1 MGKFRIEIETSAK
14 ADFAIIMKSGDIAS
28 IKRIERIFSEL
39 AEHPKLGAG
48 SPEPLKH
55 SLSGYWSRRINKKDR
70 MVYQII
76 EEPDFLVVIISAL
89 GHY

>member
-14 ADFAIIMKSGDIAS
+14 TDFAKIMKSGDIAS

-39 AEHPKLGAG
+39 AEHPKLGVG

>member
-1 MGKFRIEIETSAK
+1 
-14 ADFAIIMKSGDIAS
+14 
-28 IKRIERIFSEL
+28 L

-48 SPEPLKH
+48 SPEPMKH